1 MFFIIILTLSFLL
14 FIFLF
19 PFYYFYFW
27 FCIGFHVLHMG
38 KKGSMDGKGIGHFG
52 KENWDNRLVIG
63 EREKERKEKLTKKED
78 GA

>member
-1 MFFIIILTLSFLL
+1 
-14 FIFLF
+14 
-19 PFYYFYFW
+19 
-27 FCIGFHVLHMG
+27 MG

-78 GA
+78 GAWVNGEKETGGLKEKEKTHH